1 MNTYEKQQHWI
12 HLLNLW
18 DTCIKKKYM
27 NFIIERL
34 SRKEANDF
42 CLLIRDYYKQ

>member
-18 DTCIKKKYM
+18 DTLYKKKYE
-27 NFIIERL
+27 F
-34 SRKEANDF
+34 
-42 CLLIRDYYKQ
+42 YY